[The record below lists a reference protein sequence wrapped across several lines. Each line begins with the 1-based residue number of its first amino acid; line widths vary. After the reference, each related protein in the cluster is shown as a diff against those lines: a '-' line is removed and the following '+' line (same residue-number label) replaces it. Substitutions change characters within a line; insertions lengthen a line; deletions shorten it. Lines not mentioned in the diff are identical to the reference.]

1 MCVGLSIDI
10 NYKIRVFHYVSS
22 SSSPL
27 AFSSYTLSLSS
38 YTFVFCCVCQ
48 KNALRSLHIL
58 LRFVV
63 NKTQQCTCVCE
74 WVNHLL
80 TWWCH
85 ILYRVSEQRT
95 SVCALSVSPKSWWE
109 KWKVFVFNN
118 HGWHTTTTEKTHI
131 SKAKHRIKE
140 KVNVSNTLTYI
151 TLGFVHLE
159 CVLHAT

>member
-1 MCVGLSIDI
+1 MYVGLSIDI

-48 KNALRSLHIL
+48 KTRCVRYIFYYVL
-58 LRFVV
+58 LLIKHNSV
-63 NKTQQCTCVCE
+63 CVCE

-118 HGWHTTTTEKTHI
+118 HGWHTTTTTEKTH
-131 SKAKHRIKE
+131 
-140 KVNVSNTLTYI
+140 TYQRPNI
-151 TLGFVHLE
+151 G
-159 CVLHAT
+159 